1 MRAIILV
8 PTTDLAQQVLLYER
22 TAPPSQPLTTPH
34 KSRPQPL
41 AAPSQ
46 PLTPPRARQVVRL
59 ARQVAGPMPLRVAL
73 CTSEFPMA
81 TQRSKLGGGVELCVA
96 TLGRLQARGRRRV
109 GWRGA
114 AWGDGRGAG
123 GVGGRHGARGA
134 GRRAGRVEC
143 VRVRVPLG
151 CGYAPVGM
159 PPPIPCRVPPRT
171 PANLREAH
179 TP

>member
-96 TLGRLQARGRRRV
+96 TLGRLQARERRSRVARRSV
-109 GWRGA
+109 GWR
-114 AWGDGRGAG
+114 AWSGWSGRWAQGRAG
-123 GVGGRHGARGA
+123 GVCAGA
-134 GRRAGRVEC
+134 GASWLWVC
-143 VRVRVPLG
+143 P
-151 CGYAPVGM
+151 CGYATPHSM
-159 PPPIPCRVPPRT
+159 PRA
-171 PANLREAH
+171 PAHAR
-179 TP
+179 

>member
-1 MRAIILV
+1 
-8 PTTDLAQQVLLYER
+8 
-22 TAPPSQPLTTPH
+22 
-34 KSRPQPL
+34 
-41 AAPSQ
+41 
-46 PLTPPRARQVVRL
+46 
-59 ARQVAGPMPLRVAL
+59 MPLRVAL

-114 AWGDGRGAG
+114 AWGGAAQRGVTGVERVEWEG
-123 GVGGRHGARGA
+123 GTGHGARGA
-134 GRRAGRVEC
+134 GPGGWS
-143 VRVRVPLG
+143 G
-151 CGYAPVGM
+151 CGCGCLLAVGM